1 MLLSIII
8 LVCFR
13 NVLSQMSP
21 KFYPTENMGAG
32 DCRNSNGQFY
42 DRFFLYCTGNPEI
55 VDNDPMSCMEPCLRT
70 WTDEGITEILRGF
83 VHAKATKSTSSTC
96 FCLLDNVSN
105 RYPLA
110 MTTTTTFASG
120 PIFENSDP
128 THPSHTCVAIELD
141 QIAMRGKRVGPP
153 SQTENLRVVDS
164 EPDSFPT
171 ESNDDDI
178 VMAIGLSLGV
188 GIPVAIITASGFYWY
203 RKSKYQKI

>member
-1 MLLSIII
+1 
-8 LVCFR
+8 
-13 NVLSQMSP
+13 MSP

-32 DCRNSNGQFY
+32 DCRNPNGQFY
-42 DRFFLYCTGNPEI
+42 DRFFLHCTKNPEI

-83 VHAKATKSTSSTC
+83 VHAKATISTPTTC

-105 RYPLA
+105 RYPLT

-141 QIAMRGKRVGPP
+141 QTVMRGKRVGPP
-153 SQTENLRVVDS
+153 TMSQTENLIVVDS
-164 EPDSFPT
+164 EPDSFPI
-171 ESNDDDI
+171 ESNDDNI
-178 VMAIGLSLGV
+178 AMALGLSFGI
-188 GIPVAIITASGFYWY
+188 GIPISIITAVGIYWY
-203 RKSKYQKI
+203 FKKDYNAI